1 MRELAWVL
9 TMASSDDSG
18 SEFEG
23 FAPDVVEKARRELL
37 ELVPVNPEDV
47 SDVDISELSDFE
59 TDSDGENDEGPH
71 VRNGDGERSTWFEEL
86 KHVQTQPFI
95 GNSGPT
101 TELQETAREMDFFNL
116 IFPSTL
122 FENIARETNKYAE
135 IEQEKNG
142 VDPKWRSTTAAEIRA
157 YVAIQI
163 IMGIVVAPTQ
173 DLYFSKDDLFRPTG
187 INQRITRDRLDKLN
201 QYFHVADTTGNPP
214 KRQPGHDKLAHIR
227 PIMNVILEKSK
238 SEYAPHMEVS
248 VDEAMIAYT
257 GRLGFKQYVP
267 LKPTKRGIK
276 VWMRADPNN
285 GYVNQ
290 FQVYTGKEGN
300 VVEKGLGERVVR
312 DLTRDIWGHF
322 HHVYCDNYF
331 TSVPLFRELLDNKTY
346 ACGTIRTN
354 RRGLPQA
361 VTKAKLKKQGD
372 VVQRQSESM
381 VVTAWHDKRTVT
393 LLSTNA
399 DPLDMTEVARKQKDG
414 SVVNVRCPRVLK
426 SYTQN
431 MNGVD
436 RADQL
441 RSTYGICRKA
451 AKWWKY
457 LFWFMVDVAICNSL
471 ILMKESKNHVIRT
484 KTGRH
489 RERTQLE
496 FRTQLA
502 HQLLGDYRGKRKRES
517 LPEQQTRGLSHWPA
531 EMDKKR
537 TCKQCAKNKI
547 RRERIHGCEQ
557 CGVNLC
563 IPCFKPYHLEKH
575 PELFN

>member
-1 MRELAWVL
+1 
-9 TMASSDDSG
+9 
-18 SEFEG
+18 
-23 FAPDVVEKARRELL
+23 
-37 ELVPVNPEDV
+37 
-47 SDVDISELSDFE
+47 
-59 TDSDGENDEGPH
+59 
-71 VRNGDGERSTWFEEL
+71 
-86 KHVQTQPFI
+86 
-95 GNSGPT
+95 
-101 TELQETAREMDFFNL
+101 
-116 IFPSTL
+116 
-122 FENIARETNKYAE
+122 
-135 IEQEKNG
+135 
-142 VDPKWRSTTAAEIRA
+142 
-157 YVAIQI
+157 
-163 IMGIVVAPTQ
+163 MGIVVAPTQ

-187 INQRITRDRLDKLN
+187 INQRITLDRLDKLN
-201 QYFHVADTTGNPP
+201 QYFHIADTSRNPP

-227 PIMNVILEKSK
+227 PIMDVILEKTK

-248 VDEAMIAYT
+248 IDESMIAYT

-285 GYVNQ
+285 GYVNE

-312 DLTRDIWGHF
+312 DLTRDIWGKF

-331 TSVPLFRELLDNKTY
+331 TSLPLFEKLLENQTY

-354 RRGLPQA
+354 RKGLPPA
-361 VTKAKLKKQGD
+361 VTKAKLKKQGE
-372 VVQRQSESM
+372 VVQRQNDSM
-381 VVTAWHDKRTVT
+381 VATAWRDKRTVT

-399 DPLDMTEVARKQKDG
+399 DPLDMTEVQRKQKDG
-414 SVVNVRCPRVLK
+414 SIVNVRCPKVLK
-426 SYTQN
+426 LYTQN

-441 RSTYGICRKA
+441 RSTYSICRKA

-457 LFWFMVDVAICNSL
+457 LFWFMVDLAICNAF
-471 ILMKESKNHVIRT
+471 ILMKESKHHTIKT
-484 KTGRH
+484 KSGRR

-502 HQLLGDYRGKRKRES
+502 HQLLGDYWGKRKRES
-517 LPEQQTRGLSHWPA
+517 IPEHQTRGLSHWPT

-537 TCKQCAKNKI
+537 TCKYCAKNKI

-563 IPCFKPYHLEKH
+563 VTCFKPYHMEKY